1 MLSEFSDALE
11 RLDMS
16 VFLAWISTLPA
27 LAQIPLVLLAFFAV
41 IALLIFFLEIAPRSG
56 RKFTIIRAA
65 ASVLIPGIVFLALG
79 SVLWAAAAATLF
91 GALFF
96 YLDYRAKQGAG
107 YLFQL
112 VGFLS
117 PAIFLLGIGLIYP
130 TIQTTIQAFMN
141 SRGTRF
147 VGLENFIWI
156 FTQDTGIRT
165 VLNTVVWV
173 LVVPVVSTIFGL
185 AYAVFIDKSRGEKI
199 FKVLVFMPMAI
210 SFVGASII
218 WRFVYAVRPA
228 GQEQIGLLNQVVV
241 WLGGEP
247 VAWISNA
254 PWNTFFLIVVLIWIQ
269 TGFAMVILS
278 AAIKGVPIEQLE
290 AAELDGT
297 NPWQSFINVTV
308 PGIRSSLVVV
318 LTTIS
323 IASLKVFDIVRTMTA
338 GANETSVIANEMYS
352 QWQGFE
358 VGRSAAF
365 AVVLFVMVLPIVIYN
380 ARQIKKQR
388 EIR

>member
-1 MLSEFSDALE
+1 
-11 RLDMS
+11 MS
-16 VFLAWISTLPA
+16 AFLGWISTLPA
-27 LAQIPLVLLAFFAV
+27 LAQIPLVLLAFLAV
-41 IALLIFFLEIAPRSG
+41 IALLIFFLEIAPRTG

-65 ASVLIPGIVFLALG
+65 ACVLIPGLVFLALG
-79 SVLWAAAAATLF
+79 SVLWAAGAATLF

-96 YLDYRAKQGAG
+96 YLDYRSKQGVG

-117 PAIFLLGIGLIYP
+117 PAIFLLAIGLIYP

-173 LVVPVVSTIFGL
+173 LIVPVVSTIFGL

-247 VAWISNA
+247 ISWLSNE
-254 PWNTFFLIVVLIWIQ
+254 PWNTLFLIVVLIWIQ

-278 AAIKGVPIEQLE
+278 AAIKGVPAEQLE

-297 NPWQSFINVTV
+297 NAWQRFINVTV
-308 PGIRSSLVVV
+308 PGIQSSLVVV

-365 AVVLFVMVLPIVIYN
+365 AVVLFLMVLPIVIYN
-380 ARQIKKQR
+380 ARQIQKQR

>member
-1 MLSEFSDALE
+1 
-11 RLDMS
+11 
-16 VFLAWISTLPA
+16 
-27 LAQIPLVLLAFFAV
+27 
-41 IALLIFFLEIAPRSG
+41 
-56 RKFTIIRAA
+56 
-65 ASVLIPGIVFLALG
+65 
-79 SVLWAAAAATLF
+79 
-91 GALFF
+91 
-96 YLDYRAKQGAG
+96 
-107 YLFQL
+107 
-112 VGFLS
+112 
-117 PAIFLLGIGLIYP
+117 
-130 TIQTTIQAFMN
+130 MN

-165 VLNTVVWV
+165 VLNTFVWV
-173 LVVPVVSTIFGL
+173 LIVPAVSTIFGL
-185 AYAVFIDKSRGEKI
+185 AYAVFIDKSRGEKV

-241 WLGGEP
+241 WMGGEP
-247 VAWISNA
+247 VSWLSNS

-278 AAIKGVPIEQLE
+278 AAIKGVPAEQLE

-365 AVVLFVMVLPIVIYN
+365 AVVLFVMVLPIVVYN